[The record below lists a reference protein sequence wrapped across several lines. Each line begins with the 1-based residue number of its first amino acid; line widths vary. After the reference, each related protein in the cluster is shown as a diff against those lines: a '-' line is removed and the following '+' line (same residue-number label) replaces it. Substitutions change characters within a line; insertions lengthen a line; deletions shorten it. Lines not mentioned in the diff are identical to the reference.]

1 MTCLSHPTDIY
12 LFKIKST
19 NTILICWVGSKS
31 RIKTLEL
38 CHAVFIFNFEHI
50 QQIHLISLLLTLN
63 IYLLVGH
70 KIKSTKQLK
79 ACVHYFNGIFN
90 FSTVIALQKL
100 YKCFL
105 FHLKSSFRS
114 WDIQIFV
121 FLSFSLFRPGGHY
134 FGGWSKINLKVHDV
148 INCLNKN

>member
-19 NTILICWVGSKS
+19 NTILICWVGSNS
-31 RIKTLEL
+31 RTKTLEL

-50 QQIHLISLLLTLN
+50 KQIHLISLLLTLN
-63 IYLLVGH
+63 MYLLVGH

-100 YKCFL
+100 WKMLFISSEKLFSFL
-105 FHLKSSFRS
+105 RYS
-114 WDIQIFV
+114 IFCISLL
-121 FLSFSLFRPGGHY
+121 LSFSTWRPLLWRMIKDK
-134 FGGWSKINLKVHDV
+134 F
-148 INCLNKN
+148 